1 MDSHVRFQSG
11 SHDWKDENQS
21 KINESQDGLQARRS
35 ENQSQSYGGHSKKQP
50 RTNEM
55 IASQEEMKAA
65 VSCIQD
71 KTYDSQEKMET
82 VIRNIQEEIKV
93 TIKSIQS

>member
-1 MDSHVRFQSG
+1 
-11 SHDWKDENQS
+11 
-21 KINESQDGLQARRS
+21 
-35 ENQSQSYGGHSKKQP
+35 
-50 RTNEM
+50 M